1 MTLIAYVF
9 ENCTLWKTCFEKCL
23 KSLAS
28 EDPSISKGHGKRSQ
42 TLLKCEGQHL
52 YYNHWWMWRQLS
64 WKNSSIVICKILGL
78 FVNTLTANDKY
89 SLLNTHSLTQHNHMQ
104 ISNKQKPFSQSFS
117 AFLKAR
123 LSFEHFET
131 KMTLTVYVF
140 VEIRTPK
147 DVVR

>member
-1 MTLIAYVF
+1 
-9 ENCTLWKTCFEKCL
+9 
-23 KSLAS
+23 
-28 EDPSISKGHGKRSQ
+28 
-42 TLLKCEGQHL
+42 
-52 YYNHWWMWRQLS
+52 
-64 WKNSSIVICKILGL
+64 
-78 FVNTLTANDKY
+78 
-89 SLLNTHSLTQHNHMQ
+89 MQ

-123 LSFEHFET
+123 LSFET